1 MGRYLRPAINECTR
15 LGFRMPLSLAVIY
28 DSITHGSWERL
39 SSEVSKSSPPY
50 EGGVA
55 TASVDGVVLSFE
67 KRWITEYV
75 HRRDQWLASVPRLT
89 KTRYRTQFF
98 LQEIA
103 RKNWELTLPINPN
116 GCAIS
121 QAAIDTI
128 AQYFCE
134 PRVPQT

>member
-1 MGRYLRPAINECTR
+1 YLQPAINECTR
-15 LGFRMPLSLAVIY
+15 LGFRSPLSLAVIY
-28 DSITHGSWERL
+28 DSVVHGSWERL

-67 KRWITEYV
+67 KPWITEYV

-98 LQEIA
+98 LKEIA
-103 RKNWELTLPINPN
+103 RKNWELSLPTKPN
-116 GCAIS
+116 GVSVTGEAI
-121 QAAIDTI
+121 A
-128 AQYFCE
+128 
-134 PRVPQT
+134 